1 METNQSN
8 LTEKAVQT
16 LEFIKIKE
24 QLAERAV
31 SQEAKEQLLT
41 LMPFIDAAVCKE
53 KQRETTEARKLL
65 EAFGTPPLPMMEHI
79 KRALELCKTG
89 VALTAE
95 QLENVATFLFAVRR
109 MQSYL
114 KRGELSN
121 IGVSYYGRSFMEAGE
136 LRDQINDAIV
146 NGVVSDHASN
156 ELKTIRKQIEKVSN
170 RIKERLEQLLRQ
182 KKEYFSDSYVS
193 VRNGHYVLPV
203 KHSYKLQVPGTIIA
217 TSSSGST
224 LFVEPNSVM
233 KLEEDLMTL
242 QISEENEVQKILYTL
257 TAMVEEYNLEITRNM
272 ETMTALDVVFAKA
285 KLSIDQKAIEPEV
298 NYDGTIRIVEGR
310 HPLLKAK
317 PVVPLNFSLTKEQK
331 GIVIT
336 GPNTGGKTVSLKT
349 VGLLSLMGRS
359 GLHVPAAEGTVFTM
373 QDMVVCDI
381 GDGQSISQNLSTFSS
396 HIKTV
401 VAIVNTITKDSLVLL
416 DELGSGTD
424 PKEGMGIAIAILEKL
439 RTIGCYFVATTHY
452 PEVKDYAE
460 KTEGVINA
468 SMAFDRET
476 LSPLYQL
483 KLNEAGESCALY
495 IAKRLGF
502 ADDMLDIA
510 KQAAY
515 GTERNQKP
523 DIYYVPMKEKEL
535 ERKSAIDVRKTELR
549 RQEQRKNK
557 SAKAQSFG
565 IGDSVFVYPKK
576 EIGIVFQTVN
586 EHGEIG
592 VQIKKEKQL
601 VSYKRLKLNVKSTEL
616 YPEDYDFSVVFDSV
630 YDRKVH
636 KKMAKGHGEGLEI
649 RHDKDELQYK

>member
-1 METNQSN
+1 MQNNQSY
-8 LTEKAVQT
+8 LIEKADQI
-16 LEFIKIKE
+16 LGFIELKA

-31 SQEAKEQLLT
+31 SQEAKDQLMALT
-41 LMPFIDAAVCKE
+41 PYIDAAVCKE
-53 KQRETTEARKLL
+53 RQQETTQACKLL
-65 EAFGTPPLPMMEHI
+65 ESFGTPPLPMMENI
-79 KRALELCKTG
+79 KKVLEICETG
-89 VALTAE
+89 AALTAE
-95 QLENVATFLFAVRR
+95 QLENVASFLFAVKR

-121 IGVSYYGRSFMEAGE
+121 IGVSYYGRSFMDAGE
-136 LRDQINDAIV
+136 LRDQINEAII
-146 NGVVSDHASN
+146 NQKVSDQASS
-156 ELKTIRKQIEKVSN
+156 ELKTIRKQMEKVSN
-170 RIKERLEQLLRQ
+170 RIKERLEQVLRQ

-193 VRNGHYVLPV
+193 IRNGHYVLPV
-203 KHSYKLQVPGTIIA
+203 KNSYKQQVPGTVIA
-217 TSSSGST
+217 TSSSGNT

-233 KLEEDLMTL
+233 KLEEDLAVL

-257 TAMVEEYNLEITRNM
+257 TSMVAEYSLEITRNM

-317 PVVPLNFSLTKEQK
+317 PVVPLNFMLTKEQK

-349 VGLLSLMGRS
+349 VGLLSLMARS
-359 GLHVPAAEGTVFTM
+359 GLHVPAAKGTVFTM

-381 GDGQSISQNLSTFSS
+381 GDGQSISQNLSTFSA

-401 VAIVNTITKDSLVLL
+401 VAIVDAITKDSLVLL

-439 RTIGCYFVATTHY
+439 RMIGCYFVATTHY

-460 KTEGVINA
+460 QTAGIINA

-515 GTERNQKP
+515 GNGSKSAEAIHF
-523 DIYYVPMKEKEL
+523 DPMKESPS
-535 ERKSAIDVRKTELR
+535 ERKSAVDVRKKEIK

-557 SAKAQSFG
+557 SVKAQSFG

-576 EIGIVFQTVN
+576 EIGIVFQTAN

-592 VQIKKEKQL
+592 VQIKKEKRL
-601 VSYKRLKLNVKSTEL
+601 VTYKRLKLNVKASEL
-616 YPEDYDFSVVFDSV
+616 YPEGYDFSVVFDSV

-636 KKMAKGHGEGLEI
+636 KKMEKGHGEGLEI
-649 RHDKDELQYK
+649 RHEKDELQYK